1 MEGALEGDGV
11 IDAESLHTLQTNDE
25 LQVILPP
32 MAIEAGSTQVM
43 DLLSNSTSE
52 QIPSNILHRMR
63 PEEDNIERQNGRMV
77 ATDTEKII
85 VEQYNRMDS
94 LQQPA
99 AFTNRHDVE
108 GQDAA
113 LNASSPEWSPMSSPQ
128 QIPLSVIGMNNK
140 RSNRIAINCET
151 IRIMLDSMETLYRV
165 PK

>member
-1 MEGALEGDGV
+1 
-11 IDAESLHTLQTNDE
+11 
-25 LQVILPP
+25 
-32 MAIEAGSTQVM
+32 M

-128 QIPLSVIGMNNK
+128 QISLSVIGTTNK